1 MIQHVDTIE
10 EVFISNPEM
19 FEEVGTFNGF
29 IITWIFHQ
37 IIIYSNTTLPPST
50 SFTLPPLD
58 EGTDQN

>member
-19 FEEVGTFNGF
+19 FEEVGSFYGF

-37 IIIYSNTTLPPST
+37 IIIYSKTMHPPISGRGD
-50 SFTLPPLD
+50 SIF
-58 EGTDQN
+58 